1 MSHLRLSLIMN
12 FILSMKYFKDV
23 TMQDIFMIDIAKIRE
38 ALLKD
43 KDFLRGIVIEIARER
58 EFQDL
63 ILRAIIPRVAT
74 KDDLKELETRLVH
87 YIDKRVDDLNR
98 RIDDLRK
105 FMGIGFTILAVLLS
119 ALIGVSLM

>member
-1 MSHLRLSLIMN
+1 ME
-12 FILSMKYFKDV
+12 YFQDI
-23 TMQDIFMIDIAKIRE
+23 TMQDIFMIDVTKIRE

-63 ILRAIIPRVAT
+63 ILRTIVPKVAT
-74 KDDLKELETRLVH
+74 KDDLKELEIRLKNDLIH
-87 YIDKRVDDLNR
+87 YIDK

-105 FMGIGFTILAVLLS
+105 FMGIGFIILAILLS
-119 ALIGVSLM
+119 ALIGVLLV

>member
-1 MSHLRLSLIMN
+1 
-12 FILSMKYFKDV
+12 MKYFKDV

-74 KDDLKELETRLVH
+74 KDDLKELETRLIH
-87 YIDKRVDDLNR
+87 YINKRIDDLNR

>member
-1 MSHLRLSLIMN
+1 
-12 FILSMKYFKDV
+12 MKYFKDV

>member
-1 MSHLRLSLIMN
+1 
-12 FILSMKYFKDV
+12 
-23 TMQDIFMIDIAKIRE
+23 MQDIFMIDIAKIKDE
-38 ALLKD
+38 LLKD

-63 ILRAIIPRVAT
+63 ILRAVIPRVAT

-87 YIDKRVDDLNR
+87 YIDKRIDDLNLRINDLNR
-98 RIDDLRK
+98 RIEDLRK

>member
-1 MSHLRLSLIMN
+1 
-12 FILSMKYFKDV
+12 
-23 TMQDIFMIDIAKIRE
+23 MIDVAKIRE

-63 ILRAIIPRVAT
+63 ILRAAIPRVAT
-74 KDDLKELETRLVH
+74 KDDLKELETRLKNDLIH
-87 YIDKRVDDLNR
+87 YIDKRIDDLNR